1 MKNKIGQIALILAVL
16 QVLLVLVSWLV
27 TAAYPD
33 LRIRSLLSGEGTR
46 CFFSHFID
54 NLTTKFLV
62 WILLG
67 TIAYG
72 ALTTSGLLGVIFKS
86 AKLYFHFGKLHYRE
100 RIGLRMVLIELFI
113 FIIIAVML
121 TAFPQAVL
129 LSITGSLFPSSF
141 SEGLYPYVTF
151 AMIVCGLTYGV
162 AAGHIKTT
170 VQAYDTL
177 SSGLVICAKL
187 FPLYIL
193 GCELF
198 YSILF
203 VFQL

>member
-1 MKNKIGQIALILAVL
+1 MHYEKVN
-16 QVLLVLVSWLV
+16 
-27 TAAYPD
+27 
-33 LRIRSLLSGEGTR
+33 RIS
-46 CFFSHFID
+46 
-54 NLTTKFLV
+54 
-62 WILLG
+62 
-67 TIAYG
+67 Y
-72 ALTTSGLLGVIFKS
+72 IF
-86 AKLYFHFGKLHYRE
+86 FHF
-100 RIGLRMVLIELFI
+100 FI